1 MSDGS
6 FMLTMPRLMARRVTS
21 AACSSAGSQPGAPLQ
36 LSFAK
41 TEAGRGRVGP
51 QVATSSTEGLQS
63 VRRSGSIGR
72 TNSEEVAMMND
83 ASTPI
88 GQPAAVNPPGKLAY
102 ATPTTAPLV
111 AGRRSFFKYRDLGV
125 TAASSGKIRAQVT
138 IGAEGMTQPTG
149 WHYHVCEGQFV
160 YMLSGWVDLEFEDGQ
175 KLRIQSGES
184 LYIPGGVRHN
194 ETAASRDLELLEL
207 SVPADM
213 GTVACDPPE
222 GWSKS
227 A

>member
-1 MSDGS
+1 
-6 FMLTMPRLMARRVTS
+6 
-21 AACSSAGSQPGAPLQ
+21 
-36 LSFAK
+36 
-41 TEAGRGRVGP
+41 
-51 QVATSSTEGLQS
+51 
-63 VRRSGSIGR
+63 
-72 TNSEEVAMMND
+72 MMND

-88 GQPAAVNPPGKLAY
+88 PQPAAVSPPGKLAY

-175 KLRIQSGES
+175 KLRLQSGEA
-184 LYIPGGVRHN
+184 LYIPGGLRHN

-213 GTVACDPPE
+213 GTVACDPP
-222 GWSKS
+222 GRG
-227 A
+227 

>member
-1 MSDGS
+1 
-6 FMLTMPRLMARRVTS
+6 
-21 AACSSAGSQPGAPLQ
+21 
-36 LSFAK
+36 
-41 TEAGRGRVGP
+41 
-51 QVATSSTEGLQS
+51 
-63 VRRSGSIGR
+63 
-72 TNSEEVAMMND
+72 MMND

-88 GQPAAVNPPGKLAY
+88 GQPAAVNPPAKLAY

-138 IGAEGMTQPTG
+138 IGAEGMTQATG

-175 KLRIQSGES
+175 KLRIQAGES
-184 LYIPGGVRHN
+184 LYIPGGLRHN